1 MGKSTLFNAL
11 TASKNAEAANFPF
24 CTIDPNIGI
33 VDVVDERLDKLT
45 ELSKSKKKIYTNITF
60 VDIAGLVKGASKGEG
75 LGNKFLSHIR
85 EVDAIIHLVRCFDSE
100 KITHV
105 NSKINPVE
113 DLETIKTEIILS
125 DIDIIQKK
133 LEKGKK
139 KLLEEKQIK
148 ILEEKLNQLNEGK
161 EIFINGSDEKKFL
174 SSLGLLSIK
183 PKIIVCNVDEES
195 LANGNAFTKEVQNK
209 YSNEKVVTICADI
222 EDQIMGLD
230 NSERETF
237 MKEIGL
243 NKTGLNQLIKEGYE
257 LLNLDTFFT
266 SGPEE
271 SRAWTVEKNTPA
283 PKAASVIHTDF
294 EKKFLTTLGLL
305 SIKPKI
311 IVCNVDEESLA
322 TGNAFTED
330 VKRKYTAEKIVT
342 ICADIEDQIMGLDN
356 NERETF
362 MKEIGLNKT
371 GLNQLIKEG
380 YDLLNLDTFFTSGPE
395 ESRAWTIEKN
405 TLAPQAASV
414 IHTDFEKNFIRAE
427 AVTCED
433 FIKFGS
439 AEKCKENGK
448 LRIEGKDY
456 IVKDGDVLYFRVNP

>member
-1 MGKSTLFNAL
+1 MGFKCGIVGLPNVGKSTLFNAL

-24 CTIDPNIGI
+24 CTIDPNVGI
-33 VDVVDERLDKLT
+33 VDVIDKRLDQ
-45 ELSKSKKKIYTNITF
+45 LSKLSSSKKKIYTNITF

-85 EVDAIIHLVRCFDSE
+85 EVDAIIHLVRCFESDQ
-100 KITHV
+100 ITHV

-125 DIDIIQKK
+125 DIDVIQKK
-133 LEKGKK
+133 LDKGKK
-139 KLLEEKQIK
+139 KLLDEKEIK
-148 ILEEKLNQLNEGK
+148 ILEEKLSQLNEGNEVTSNDQA
-161 EIFINGSDEKKFL
+161 EIKFL
-174 SSLGLLSIK
+174 SNLGLLSIK

-195 LANGNAFTKEVQNK
+195 LAEGNVFTKSVKETHP
-209 YSNEKVVTICADI
+209 NEKVVTICADI

-230 NSERETF
+230 NNERETF

-243 NKTGLNQLIKEGYE
+243 SKTGLNQLIKEGYE

-271 SRAWTVEKNTPA
+271 SRAWTVK
-283 PKAASVIHTDF
+283 
-294 EKKFLTTLGLL
+294 
-305 SIKPKI
+305 
-311 IVCNVDEESLA
+311 
-322 TGNAFTED
+322 
-330 VKRKYTAEKIVT
+330 
-342 ICADIEDQIMGLDN
+342 
-356 NERETF
+356 
-362 MKEIGLNKT
+362 
-371 GLNQLIKEG
+371 
-380 YDLLNLDTFFTSGPE
+380 
-395 ESRAWTIEKN
+395 KN
-405 TLAPQAASV
+405 TLAPKAASV

-427 AVTCED
+427 TVTCED
-433 FIKFGS
+433 FIKYGS

>member
-1 MGKSTLFNAL
+1 MGFKCGIVGLPNVGKSTLFNAL

-33 VDVVDERLDKLT
+33 VDVIDDRLDH
-45 ELSKSKKKIYTNITF
+45 LSRLSNSKKKIYTNITF

-85 EVDAIIHLVRCFDSE
+85 EVDAIVHLIRCFESD

-105 NSKINPVE
+105 NSEINPLN

-125 DIDIIQKK
+125 DIDVIQKK

-139 KLLEEKQIK
+139 KLLGEKERQ
-148 ILEEKLNQLNEGK
+148 ILERKLEKLNQGK
-161 EIFINGSDEKKFL
+161 DEFFENDEENKFL

-183 PKIIVCNVDEES
+183 PKIIVCNIDEKNLEKGNKFTES
-195 LANGNAFTKEVQNK
+195 VKSK
-209 YSNEKVVTICADI
+209 YPNEKIVIICADI

-230 NSERETF
+230 
-237 MKEIGL
+237 K
-243 NKTGLNQLIKEGYE
+243 
-257 LLNLDTFFT
+257 
-266 SGPEE
+266 
-271 SRAWTVEKNTPA
+271 
-283 PKAASVIHTDF
+283 
-294 EKKFLTTLGLL
+294 
-305 SIKPKI
+305 
-311 IVCNVDEESLA
+311 
-322 TGNAFTED
+322 
-330 VKRKYTAEKIVT
+330 
-342 ICADIEDQIMGLDN
+342 

-380 YDLLNLDTFFTSGPE
+380 YDLLKLDTFFTSGPE
-395 ESRAWTIEKN
+395 ESRAWTVRKN
-405 TLAPQAASV
+405 TLAPKAASV

-427 AVTCED
+427 AVSCED

-439 AEKCKENGK
+439 AEKCKEKGK

>member
-1 MGKSTLFNAL
+1 MGFKCGIVGLPNVGKSTLFNAL

-33 VDVVDERLDKLT
+33 VDVIDDRLDH
-45 ELSKSKKKIYTNITF
+45 LSKLSNSKKKIYTNITF

-85 EVDAIIHLVRCFDSE
+85 EVDAIIHLVRCFESD

-105 NSKINPVE
+105 NAEINPLN

-139 KLLEEKQIK
+139 KLLSEKEVALLER
-148 ILEEKLNQLNEGK
+148 ILKLLNQDKNDFNNEDK
-161 EIFINGSDEKKFL
+161 ENNFL
-174 SSLGLLSIK
+174 SSIGLLSIK

-195 LANGNAFTKEVQNK
+195 LSSGNKFTESVKSKFPE
-209 YSNEKVVTICADI
+209 EKVVTVCADI

-230 NSERETF
+230 
-237 MKEIGL
+237 K
-243 NKTGLNQLIKEGYE
+243 
-257 LLNLDTFFT
+257 
-266 SGPEE
+266 
-271 SRAWTVEKNTPA
+271 
-283 PKAASVIHTDF
+283 
-294 EKKFLTTLGLL
+294 
-305 SIKPKI
+305 
-311 IVCNVDEESLA
+311 
-322 TGNAFTED
+322 
-330 VKRKYTAEKIVT
+330 
-342 ICADIEDQIMGLDN
+342 

-362 MKEIGLNKT
+362 MVEIGLNKT

-395 ESRAWTIEKN
+395 ESRAWTVKKN
-405 TLAPQAASV
+405 TLAPKAAGV
-414 IHTDFEKNFIRAE
+414 IHTDFEKKFIRAE

>member
-1 MGKSTLFNAL
+1 MGFKCGIVGLPNVGKSTLFNAL

-33 VDVVDERLDKLT
+33 VDVVDERLDQLTKL
-45 ELSKSKKKIYTNITF
+45 SNSKKKIYTNITF

-85 EVDAIIHLVRCFDSE
+85 EVDAIIHLVRCFESD

-105 NSKINPVE
+105 NSKINPLD

-125 DIDIIQKK
+125 DLDIVQKK

-139 KLLEEKQIK
+139 KLLEEKEVK
-148 ILEEKLNQLNEGK
+148 ILEDKLSQLNDGK
-161 EIFINGSDEKKFL
+161 EVVPNNKEEEKFL
-174 SSLGLLSIK
+174 TTLGLLSIK

-195 LANGNAFTKEVQNK
+195 LAKGNSYTESVKKN
-209 YSNEKVVTICADI
+209 YSEEKVVTICADI

-230 NSERETF
+230 NDERETF

-271 SRAWTVEKNTPA
+271 SRAWTIEKNTPA

-294 EKKFLTTLGLL
+294 EK
-305 SIKPKI
+305 
-311 IVCNVDEESLA
+311 
-322 TGNAFTED
+322 
-330 VKRKYTAEKIVT
+330 
-342 ICADIEDQIMGLDN
+342 
-356 NERETF
+356 
-362 MKEIGLNKT
+362 
-371 GLNQLIKEG
+371 
-380 YDLLNLDTFFTSGPE
+380 
-395 ESRAWTIEKN
+395 
-405 TLAPQAASV
+405 
-414 IHTDFEKNFIRAE
+414 NFIRAE
-427 AVTCED
+427 TVTCED
-433 FIKFGS
+433 FIKYGS
-439 AEKCKENGK
+439 ADKCKENGK

>member
-1 MGKSTLFNAL
+1 MGFKCGIVGLPNVGKSTLFNAL

-33 VDVVDERLDKLT
+33 VDVVDERLDQ
-45 ELSKSKKKIYTNITF
+45 LSKLSNSKKKIYTNITF

-85 EVDAIIHLVRCFDSE
+85 EVDAIIHLVRCFESD
-100 KITHV
+100 KISHV

-125 DIDIIQKK
+125 DLDVVQKK

-139 KLLEEKQIK
+139 KLLQEKEVK
-148 ILEEKLNQLNEGK
+148 ILEEKLKQLNEGK
-161 EIFINGSDEKKFL
+161 EAIIKDE
-174 SSLGLLSIK
+174 
-183 PKIIVCNVDEES
+183 N
-195 LANGNAFTKEVQNK
+195 
-209 YSNEKVVTICADI
+209 
-222 EDQIMGLD
+222 
-230 NSERETF
+230 
-237 MKEIGL
+237 
-243 NKTGLNQLIKEGYE
+243 
-257 LLNLDTFFT
+257 
-266 SGPEE
+266 
-271 SRAWTVEKNTPA
+271 
-283 PKAASVIHTDF
+283 

-311 IVCNVDEESLA
+311 IVCNVDEASLA
-322 TGNAFTED
+322 TGNAFTESI
-330 VKRKYTAEKIVT
+330 KKKYSSEKIVT

-356 NERETF
+356 DERETF
-362 MKEIGLNKT
+362 MKDIGLNKT

-395 ESRAWTIEKN
+395 ESRAWTVEKN
-405 TLAPQAASV
+405 TLAPKAARV

-427 AVTCED
+427 TVTCED

>member
-1 MGKSTLFNAL
+1 MGFKCGIVGLPNVGKSTLFNAL

-33 VDVVDERLDKLT
+33 VDVVDERLDQLTKL
-45 ELSKSKKKIYTNITF
+45 SDSKKKIYTNITF

-85 EVDAIIHLVRCFDSE
+85 EVDAIIHLVRCFESD
-100 KITHV
+100 KITHI
-105 NSKINPVE
+105 NSKINPVD

-125 DIDIIQKK
+125 DLDIIQKK

-139 KLLEEKQIK
+139 KLLQDKEVK
-148 ILEEKLNQLNEGK
+148 ILEKKLNQLNEGK
-161 EIFINGSDEKKFL
+161 EVIVDNEFEKKFL
-174 SSLGLLSIK
+174 S
-183 PKIIVCNVDEES
+183 
-195 LANGNAFTKEVQNK
+195 
-209 YSNEKVVTICADI
+209 
-222 EDQIMGLD
+222 
-230 NSERETF
+230 
-237 MKEIGL
+237 
-243 NKTGLNQLIKEGYE
+243 
-257 LLNLDTFFT
+257 
-266 SGPEE
+266 
-271 SRAWTVEKNTPA
+271 
-283 PKAASVIHTDF
+283 
-294 EKKFLTTLGLL
+294 TLGLL

-311 IVCNVDEESLA
+311 IVCNVDEENLIS
-322 TGNAFTED
+322 GNAFTES
-330 VKRKYTAEKIVT
+330 VKKTYSNEKIVT

-395 ESRAWTIEKN
+395 ESRAWTVEKN
-405 TLAPQAASV
+405 TLAPKAASV

-433 FIKFGS
+433 FIKYGS
-439 AEKCKENGK
+439 AENLVTG
-448 LRIEGKDY
+448 
-456 IVKDGDVLYFRVNP
+456 

>member
-1 MGKSTLFNAL
+1 MGFKCGIVGLPNVGKSTLFNAL

-33 VDVVDERLDKLT
+33 VDVVDKRLDSLSN
-45 ELSKSKKKIYTNITF
+45 LSKSKKKIYTNITF

-85 EVDAIIHLVRCFDSE
+85 EVDAIIHLVRCFESD

-105 NSKINPVE
+105 NSKVNPLS

-133 LEKGKK
+133 LEKSKK
-139 KLLEEKQIK
+139 KLLNKKEIK
-148 ILEEKLNQLNEGK
+148 VLEEKLEKLNKVE
-161 EIFINGSDEKKFL
+161 DESSSNEDENKYL
-174 SSLGLLSIK
+174 SSIGLLSIK
-183 PKIIVCNVDEES
+183 PKIIVCNIDEKNLATGNKFTES
-195 LANGNAFTKEVQNK
+195 VKAK
-209 YSNEKVVTICADI
+209 YPREKIITICADI

-230 NSERETF
+230 KNEREIF

-243 NKTGLNQLIKEGYE
+243 NKTGLNQLIREGYD
-257 LLNLDTFFT
+257 LLKLDTFFT

-271 SRAWTVEKNTPA
+271 SRAWTV
-283 PKAASVIHTDF
+283 
-294 EKKFLTTLGLL
+294 
-305 SIKPKI
+305 
-311 IVCNVDEESLA
+311 
-322 TGNAFTED
+322 
-330 VKRKYTAEKIVT
+330 R
-342 ICADIEDQIMGLDN
+342 
-356 NERETF
+356 
-362 MKEIGLNKT
+362 
-371 GLNQLIKEG
+371 
-380 YDLLNLDTFFTSGPE
+380 
-395 ESRAWTIEKN
+395 KN
-405 TLAPQAASV
+405 TLAPKAASV

-427 AVTCED
+427 AVSCDD